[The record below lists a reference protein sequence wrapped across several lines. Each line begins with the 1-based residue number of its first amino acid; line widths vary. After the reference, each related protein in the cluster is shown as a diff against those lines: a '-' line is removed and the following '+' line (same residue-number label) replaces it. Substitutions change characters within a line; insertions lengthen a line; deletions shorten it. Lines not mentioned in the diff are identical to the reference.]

1 MLLRFFHAGHLPAN
15 PNPDPEPYLNADD
28 IETYLNAHLGS
39 YHQPYPR
46 GRVLFAHTEPESE
59 PHAVAEGFVWAHP
72 HGAIASVR
80 TNATGGL

>member
-28 IETYLNAHLGS
+28 TETYLNAHLGS

-46 GRVLFAHTEPESE
+46 ERVLFAHTEPESE
-59 PHAVAEGFVWAHP
+59 SHAVAEGFVWAH
-72 HGAIASVR
+72 HWAIVRASSTGA
-80 TNATGGL
+80 L